1 MRRGPQILIWSA
13 STWLILGSL
22 VFTLGF
28 SDNKKLFL
36 PGDTTHGHHQIELRC
51 AECHT
56 PWGSVDN
63 NACNRCH
70 GAELAAVRDTHPRSK
85 FQDPRNAELLTRLD
99 AASCATCH
107 REHEPEVTHAMGVTQ
122 PPDYCIHCHGDIAS
136 ERPSHAGMAFATCSS
151 VGCHNFHDNS
161 ALYEDFIE
169 KHLDEPATLATPR
182 VPALRNPP
190 ATVAHTALRAA
201 DAAFPAA
208 VQPDPS
214 TLTDWADSAHA
225 AAGVNCADCHQAGN
239 PGAAWVE
246 RPEHPACARCHD
258 AEADGFLAGR
268 HGMRLAAGLSPMTP
282 ADARLPMRADAAH
295 RELTCNSCHGA
306 HRYDTRAAAV
316 SSCLG
321 CHDDRHSRAYTG
333 SAHFE
338 LWRAESAG
346 EGPAGSGVSCATCHL
361 PRVTTRVDGADVVRT
376 EHNQNA
382 TLRPP
387 EKMLRTSCL
396 HCHGYGFATDALAD
410 PAGAATNFQ
419 NPPAV
424 HVESVDLVRR
434 RVSGKSRQP
443 NP

>member
-1 MRRGPQILIWSA
+1 MRRRRPIILWLA
-13 STWLILGSL
+13 STWLIAGSL
-22 VFTLGF
+22 IFTLGF
-28 SDNKKLFL
+28 SDNRRLFL

-63 NACNRCH
+63 DSCNRCH
-70 GAELAAVRDTHPRSK
+70 GAELAEARDTHPRTK
-85 FQDPRNAELLTRLD
+85 FQDPRNAELLTRIN
-99 AASCATCH
+99 AAACATCH

-122 PPDYCIHCHGDIAS
+122 PPDTCIHCHREIAS
-136 ERPSHAGMAFATCSS
+136 ERPSHAGMPFATCTT

-161 ALYEDFIE
+161 ALYEDFIAS
-169 KHLDEPATLATPR
+169 HLDTPATLASPHLAPPR
-182 VPALRNPP
+182 PSPAAGLREPLQL
-190 ATVAHTALRAA
+190 AH
-201 DAAFPAA
+201 AAFPADM
-208 VQPDPS
+208 QPDPT
-214 TLTDWADSAHA
+214 TLSDWADSAHA
-225 AAGVNCADCHQAGN
+225 AAGVNCADCHQAGQSD
-239 PGAAWVE
+239 ASWIE
-246 RPEHPACARCHD
+246 RPGHTTCARCHD

-268 HGMRLAAGLSPMTP
+268 HGMRLAAGLPAMTP
-282 ADARLPMRADAAH
+282 AEARLPMRADAAH

-306 HRYDTRAAAV
+306 HQYDTRTAAV
-316 SSCLG
+316 ASCLG

-361 PRVTTRVDGADVVRT
+361 PRLTERVNGVDITRS

-396 HCHGYGFATDALAD
+396 HCHGYAFSIDALAD
-410 PAGAATNFQ
+410 PLGAATNFQ

-434 RVSGKSRQP
+434 RVSGRSRQL